1 MTHTRCVVSR
11 FRFLHASAQCFV
23 LFHRLCFVFFSP
35 ITASC
40 SRSVWGC
47 LPRPTRCF
55 DYRFVLRASGTHRFV
70 GRWCFIQN
78 VLNVCSERNVSFSF
92 SIKQK
97 RNQNHVEVGPCF
109 LLGLYRPASGPCGIT
124 ASEFVCGGHA
134 GRLDRP
140 FQLKVRETWAKRK
153 MLSKKPCHSTCNHR
167 SVRSSTLYTSVRS
180 GILSRIAVRSH
191 MLLFSVFV
199 LHWCTK

>member
-47 LPRPTRCF
+47 LPQPTRCF
-55 DYRFVLRASGTHRFV
+55 DYRFVLRASRTHRFV

-78 VLNVCSERNVSFSF
+78 VLNVCSERNIPFSF
-92 SIKQK
+92 STLNRDETKTTL
-97 RNQNHVEVGPCF
+97 RSD
-109 LLGLYRPASGPCGIT
+109 PAFCSAYADLRQGHAGAQLRSLC
-124 ASEFVCGGHA
+124 VCCGHA

-153 MLSKKPCHSTCNHR
+153 MLTPPPPLHR
-167 SVRSSTLYTSVRS
+167 LTY
-180 GILSRIAVRSH
+180 
-191 MLLFSVFV
+191 
-199 LHWCTK
+199 C